1 MKKKKIIKRII
12 ITLLILVI
20 AILGA
25 FLIYANVY
33 MHSSYTLEENAVL
46 LDNGDYYLEGS
57 SDVGIIFYP
66 GAKVEETAYLPM
78 LSKLQEK
85 GYTCILV
92 KMPLRF
98 AFLGTNSADD
108 YYDEYPEIKS
118 WYMSGHSLGGAM
130 ASSYASDNED
140 LIDGLLLLG
149 AYVYGDFNPE
159 NSITIY
165 GENDLGLDRSK
176 IGDVNVYEIEGGN
189 HAGFGYYG
197 VQNGDGELIITREEQ
212 QDEAA
217 NLIDSF
223 IQERTGDI

>member
-1 MKKKKIIKRII
+1 MKKMTLTKKIIVAM
-12 ITLLILVI
+12 LILVL
-20 AILGA
+20 ALSGA
-25 FLIYANVY
+25 FLIFASDY
-33 MHSSYTLEENAVL
+33 MHATNVPLRNAAL
-46 LDNGDYYLEGS
+46 QENGDYYLEGS
-57 SDVGIIFYP
+57 SDIGIIFYP

-98 AFLGTNSADD
+98 AILGKSSADK
-108 YYDEYPEIKS
+108 YYNIYPEIEN
-118 WYMSGHSLGGAM
+118 WYISGHSLGGAM
-130 ASSYASDNED
+130 ASDYASENED
-140 LIDGLLLLG
+140 LVEGLILLG

-165 GENDLGLDRSK
+165 GENDSNLDKSK
-176 IGDVNVYEIEGGN
+176 LGDVNVYELKGAN

-197 VQNGDGELIITREEQ
+197 NQKGDGQLEITREEQ
-212 QDEAA
+212 QETAA

-223 IQERTGDI
+223 IRERTGDI